1 MECVIRIAKVCHPD
15 RKSLSSRRQKPD
27 IPTAKIC
34 HPDRSGGISASW
46 QKTRRLALSS
56 AAGKRSFAFAQDD
69 KLWRVAELQRSRRSL
84 DLSPYNHKGIY
95 INHLNVTLRHL
106 RTFIVVANEGSFNRA
121 AEKLSRTQPAITLA
135 VKQLEEFIGLKLL
148 QRTTRNVTT
157 TAEGEN
163 FLPIAERLV
172 RDFDSAIYDL
182 RATSELRSGHVS
194 MAVVPSVATNLL
206 PDIIKTFAIEFP
218 GIKLHLDDDSSRG
231 VQHRVESSEVDF
243 GIGSMWNPN
252 KALEFTPL
260 FADQLELICHRD
272 HPLAQSTGAIG
283 WEMLDKVTFLD
294 TGITKALRARQDLG
308 ESKFDFPNI
317 TTLLAMLKSN
327 LGVSVLPSL
336 AIPKAAADLVSRPL
350 IPTETS
356 EIYLITR
363 KDWTL
368 SPAAEAMIETII
380 RETPQQV
387 KKYALTLL

>member
-1 MECVIRIAKVCHPD
+1 
-15 RKSLSSRRQKPD
+15 LSSGPPKFV
-27 IPTAKIC
+27 IPTAKVC
-34 HPDRSGGISASW
+34 HPDRSGGISTSW
-46 QKTRRLALSS
+46 QKTYN
-56 AAGKRSFAFAQDD
+56 FAHYENNA
-69 KLWRVAELQRSRRSL
+69 
-84 DLSPYNHKGIY
+84 KGTH
-95 INHLNVTLRHL
+95 INHLNVSLRHL
-106 RTFIVVANEGSFNRA
+106 RSFIAVANEGSFNRA

-135 VKQLEEFIGLKLL
+135 VKQLEEFVGLKLL
-148 QRTTRNVTT
+148 QRTTRNVST

-172 RDFDSAIYDL
+172 REFDSAIYDL
-182 RATSELRSGHVS
+182 RATAEGRSGHVS

-206 PDIIKTFAIEFP
+206 PDIIKTFATEFP

-231 VQHRVESSEVDF
+231 VQHRVESNEVDF
-243 GIGSMWNPN
+243 GIGSRWNPN

-260 FADQLELICHRD
+260 FADKLELICHRN
-272 HPLAQSTGAIG
+272 HPLARGTGVVG
-283 WEMLDKVTFLD
+283 WDQLNKATFLD
-294 TGITKALRARQDLG
+294 TGVTKALRARQDLG

-317 TTLLAMLKSN
+317 TTLLAMLRSN

-336 AIPKAAADLVSRPL
+336 AIPKTADDLVSRPL
-350 IPTETS
+350 TPTETS

-387 KKYALTLL
+387 EKYGLTIL